1 MTHSALPQLDGG
13 ADDDTFRPASTPRDR
28 NAQLTVAGALVAAIT
43 HDLRQPLTAL
53 EMNISAAL
61 HFLQPGAPRIDDA
74 LDALHDALVQ
84 QGRMRESLQVLH
96 DLAVHREPNCESVD
110 LAPIVRDVATL
121 VGAEVLAREV
131 SLEVDVPASL
141 PTVFADGSLMRQAL
155 LNIVLDAL
163 EAASLSTKSKKT
175 VSLTVRAVEDAVE
188 VAVSHFGLRTEATAV
203 DDWGLALARSVVEAH
218 HGTISMDGDA
228 DAGVHLVTR
237 WPTRPHSS
245 SSEASHA

>member
-1 MTHSALPQLDGG
+1 MTHAALRPADGG
-13 ADDDTFRPASTPRDR
+13 PDDDTFRPAYTPRDR
-28 NAQLTVAGALVAAIT
+28 NGQLTVAGALVAAIT

-61 HFLQPGAPRIDDA
+61 HFLRPGAPRIDDA
-74 LDALHDALVQ
+74 LEALRDALVQ

-121 VGAEVLAREV
+121 VGTEVLARNA
-131 SLEVDVPASL
+131 SLEVDLPASL
-141 PTVFADGSLMRQAL
+141 PKVFADGSLVRQAL

-163 EAASLSTKSKKT
+163 EAAALSTKTDKR
-175 VSLTVRAVEDAVE
+175 VSLAVRPVDGAVE
-188 VAVSHFGLRTEATAV
+188 VAVSHFGLRTEAAIA
-203 DDWGLALARSVVEAH
+203 DGWGLALARSVVEAH
-218 HGTISMDGDA
+218 HGAISMEGDA

-237 WPTRPHSS
+237 WPTKPHSS
-245 SSEASHA
+245 SHEESHA